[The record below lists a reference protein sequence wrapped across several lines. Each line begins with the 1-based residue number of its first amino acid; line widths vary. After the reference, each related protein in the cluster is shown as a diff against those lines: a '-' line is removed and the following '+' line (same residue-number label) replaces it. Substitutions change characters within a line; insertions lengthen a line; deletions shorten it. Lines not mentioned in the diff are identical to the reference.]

1 MTAQVSFNSRALVLL
16 VLLGAIWGAS
26 FTATAV
32 ALQGGIGVQ
41 WVVAFRTGGACLVL
55 WAWLFATGAK
65 LPKRAGDWAILLSL
79 GVIGNAAP
87 FTLITWAQET
97 VPSGLA
103 AILNSAT
110 AIFGVLVA
118 ALVFRD
124 ERLTP
129 QRVLGVGIGVAGVVV
144 ALGPAEL
151 LAFNITSLA
160 QLALVAA
167 GLCYGITGVL
177 GRIALRSVA
186 PQVAA
191 TGMMTG
197 AALTLVPLALLTEGL
212 PATHYP
218 AEVWVALA
226 YSAVVATAI
235 AYLIYYNII
244 ASAGAGNAGFTT
256 LIVAPVSIILGAVL
270 LHETLPFSAYA
281 GFALLAVALVI
292 LDGRLPRRLAAHA
305 TPAE

>member
-1 MTAQVSFNSRALVLL
+1 MAPQVSFTPRALMLL

-26 FTATAV
+26 YTATAV

-41 WVVAFRTGGACLVL
+41 WMVALRTGGACLVL
-55 WAWLFATGAK
+55 WAWLLATRAP
-65 LPKRAGDWAILLSL
+65 LPGRAGDWAILLAL
-79 GVIGNAAP
+79 GLIGNAAP

-103 AILNSAT
+103 AILNAAT

-118 ALVFRD
+118 ALAFRD

-129 QRVLGVGIGVAGVVV
+129 QRMLGVGVGVLGVIV
-144 ALGPAEL
+144 ALGPAQL
-151 LAFNITSLA
+151 LALDLTSLA

-177 GRIALRSVA
+177 GRLALGRVA

-197 AALTLVPLALLTEGL
+197 AALSLVPIALLTEGL
-212 PATHYP
+212 PATHY
-218 AEVWVALA
+218 AGEVWVALA
-226 YSAVVATAI
+226 YSAFIATAI
-235 AYLIYYNII
+235 AYLIYYRLI
-244 ASAGAGNAGFTT
+244 AIAGAGTSGLTT
-256 LIVAPVSIILGAVL
+256 LIVAPVSILLGAII
-270 LHETLPFSAYA
+270 LHESLPLRAYA
-281 GFALLAVALVI
+281 GFLLLAAALAI
-292 LDGRLPRRLAAHA
+292 LDGRLARRLVARA

>member
-1 MTAQVSFNSRALVLL
+1 MTAQISFSSRALVLL
-16 VLLGAIWGAS
+16 VLLGTIWGAS
-26 FTATAV
+26 YTATAV
-32 ALQGGIGVQ
+32 ALHGGMGVQ
-41 WVVAFRTGGACLVL
+41 WLVALRVGGACLVL
-55 WAWLFATGAK
+55 WAWLAVTRAR
-65 LPKRAGDWAILLSL
+65 LPRRAADWAILLSL
-79 GVIGNAAP
+79 GLIGNAAP

-129 QRVLGVGIGVAGVVV
+129 QRMTGVAIGMAGVVV
-144 ALGPAEL
+144 ALGPANL
-151 LAFNITSLA
+151 LAFDLTSAA

-167 GLCYGITGVL
+167 GFCYGVTGVI

-197 AALTLVPLALLTEGL
+197 AALSMVPLALLTEGL
-212 PATHYP
+212 PAAHYP

-226 YSAVVATAI
+226 YSAVVATAL
-235 AYLIYYNII
+235 AYLIYYNLI

-270 LHETLPFSAYA
+270 LHESLPFTAYL
-281 GFALLAVALVI
+281 GFALLALALAI
-292 LDGRLPRRLAAHA
+292 LDGRLPRRLLAHA